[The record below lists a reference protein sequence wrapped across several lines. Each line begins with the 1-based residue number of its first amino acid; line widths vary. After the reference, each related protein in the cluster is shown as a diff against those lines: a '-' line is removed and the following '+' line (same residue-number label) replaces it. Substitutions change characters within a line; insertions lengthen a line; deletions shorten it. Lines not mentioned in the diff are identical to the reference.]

1 MAQATQTTKSA
12 KNVFNIN
19 RYPRAA
25 TTADQILHKGDVLFW
40 MGDKLT
46 DIFLVRSGSLKLYRI
61 AQSGELQILGFYQAG
76 DIVGLDALDKGISNC
91 IAEALDTIH
100 VERVDVTDVVSGIGP
115 VSASDVLTKGAMALQ
130 REYDLTL
137 VLSQRAADRRLAWFL
152 LEYAR
157 GQAERGYS
165 AAEFSLPMSRTD
177 LAHYLGLALET
188 TCRELAKMCE
198 LGILCKSRRSISIL
212 DHDALEQLAEGTCAD
227 SVQATSARISAT
239 TH

>member
-19 RYPRAA
+19 RYPRAE
-25 TTADQILHKGDVLFW
+25 TSTDQILHKGDVLFW
-40 MGDKLT
+40 MGDKLS
-46 DIFLVRSGSLKLYRI
+46 DIFLVKSGAIKLYRI

-76 DIVGLDALDKGISNC
+76 DIIGLDALDKGISNC

-100 VERVDVTDVVSGIGP
+100 VERVAVADMVSGIGP
-115 VSASDVLTKGAMALQ
+115 VSVSDVLTKGAMALQ

-137 VLSQRAADRRLAWFL
+137 VLSQRAADRRLAWFM

-165 AAEFSLPMSRTD
+165 STEFSLPMSRTD

-212 DHDALEQLAEGTCAD
+212 DQDALEQLAEGTSAD
-227 SVQATSARISAT
+227 SFQGSNVRMSAT